1 MIKNDEIHPEYYSLE
16 RRIEMAA
23 LILGVPEHAIKET
36 MSGIIP
42 EILQLADTKAK
53 GEV

>member
-1 MIKNDEIHPEYYSLE
+1 MITNEEIKPELYSLE

-42 EILQLADTKAK
+42 EIHQRAK
-53 GEV
+53 GLD